1 MSLEALLEELRGNLA
16 CLRADLK
23 QLERPKG
30 ISQEDLEAF
39 GASYRFEAYEAFRL
53 KLGEF
58 GLDPLTGEMLGAFY
72 KSLRVLHE
80 GHPGLVQAEPDKLK
94 QALRI
99 TMEAALSMGE
109 QLLQKLEGSSQGR
122 G

>member
-1 MSLEALLEELRGNLA
+1 MGLEALLEELRGNLA
-16 CLRADLK
+16 CLRADLGR
-23 QLERPKG
+23 LERPEG
-30 ISQEDLEAF
+30 ISSDLEAF

-53 KLGEF
+53 KFGEF